1 MNELAVLALLIS
13 LIFTEFTNLLPGGII
28 VPFYFA
34 LYLDDPVK
42 ILATVVSALIA
53 MVVVK
58 FLSRYTILYGR
69 RKFALY
75 LIIGILEK
83 ILFTY
88 LYFGNSYMFYNL
100 SMTIGY
106 LVPGILGREM
116 EKQGVVTFGKNF
128 GKFHGR
134 LLLYIWVFLYLLY
147 PTENQYA
154 RGNQK
159 GDGVCV
165 TADNGK

>member
-13 LIFTEFTNLLPGGII
+13 LIFTELTNLLPGGII

-42 ILATVVSALIA
+42 ILATVISALIA

-116 EKQGVVTFGKNF
+116 EKQGVLKTLGALTAVTLVI
-128 GKFHGR
+128 R
-134 LLLYIWVFLYLLY
+134 LVQIALL
-147 PTENQYA
+147 
-154 RGNQK
+154 
-159 GDGVCV
+159 
-165 TADNGK
+165 

>member
-13 LIFTEFTNLLPGGII
+13 LIFTELTNLLPGGII

-42 ILATVVSALIA
+42 ILATVISALIA

-116 EKQGVVTFGKNF
+116 EKQGVLKTLGALTAVTLII
-128 GKFHGR
+128 R
-134 LLLYIWVFLYLLY
+134 LVQIVLL
-147 PTENQYA
+147 
-154 RGNQK
+154 
-159 GDGVCV
+159 
-165 TADNGK
+165 

>member
-13 LIFTEFTNLLPGGII
+13 LIFTELTNLLPGGII

-42 ILATVVSALIA
+42 ILATVISALIA
-53 MVVVK
+53 MTVVK

-116 EKQGVVTFGKNF
+116 EKQGVLKTLGALTAVTLII
-128 GKFHGR
+128 R
-134 LLLYIWVFLYLLY
+134 LVQIALL
-147 PTENQYA
+147 
-154 RGNQK
+154 
-159 GDGVCV
+159 
-165 TADNGK
+165 

>member
-1 MNELAVLALLIS
+1 MNELAVLSLIVS
-13 LIFTEFTNLLPGGII
+13 LIFTELTNLLPGGII

-42 ILATVVSALIA
+42 VAATVLSALVAVGVINL
-53 MVVVK
+53 
-58 FLSRYTILYGR
+58 LSRVTLLYGR

-75 LIIGILEK
+75 IIVGILEK

-106 LVPGILGREM
+106 LVPGILGRQM
-116 EKQGVVTFGKNF
+116 ERQGILKTLGSLAIVVLVVKLPQIV
-128 GKFHGR
+128 
-134 LLLYIWVFLYLLY
+134 LL
-147 PTENQYA
+147 
-154 RGNQK
+154 
-159 GDGVCV
+159 
-165 TADNGK
+165 

>member
-1 MNELAVLALLIS
+1 MNELAVLALLVS

-34 LYLDDPVK
+34 VYLDDPVK

-53 MVVVK
+53 VVVMNL
-58 FLSRYTILYGR
+58 LSRYMILYGR
-69 RKFALY
+69 RKFAMY

-116 EKQGVVTFGKNF
+116 EKQGILKTLGSLTIVVLVI
-128 GKFHGR
+128 R
-134 LLLYIWVFLYLLY
+134 LLQIILL
-147 PTENQYA
+147 
-154 RGNQK
+154 
-159 GDGVCV
+159 
-165 TADNGK
+165 

>member
-1 MNELAVLALLIS
+1 MNELAVLSLIVS
-13 LIFTEFTNLLPGGII
+13 LIFTELTNLLPGGII

-42 ILATVVSALIA
+42 VAATVLSALVAVGVINL
-53 MVVVK
+53 
-58 FLSRYTILYGR
+58 LSRVTLLYGR

-75 LIIGILEK
+75 ILVGILEK

-106 LVPGILGREM
+106 LVPGILGRQM
-116 EKQGVVTFGKNF
+116 ERQGILKTLGSLAIVVLVVK
-128 GKFHGR
+128 
-134 LLLYIWVFLYLLY
+134 LLQIVLL
-147 PTENQYA
+147 
-154 RGNQK
+154 
-159 GDGVCV
+159 
-165 TADNGK
+165 

>member
-1 MNELAVLALLIS
+1 MNELAVLSLIVS
-13 LIFTEFTNLLPGGII
+13 LIFTELTNLLPGGII

-42 ILATVVSALIA
+42 VAATVLSALVAVGVINL
-53 MVVVK
+53 
-58 FLSRYTILYGR
+58 LSRVTLLYGR

-75 LIIGILEK
+75 IIVGILEK

-106 LVPGILGREM
+106 LVPGILGRQM
-116 EKQGVVTFGKNF
+116 ERQGILKTLGSLVIVVLVVK
-128 GKFHGR
+128 
-134 LLLYIWVFLYLLY
+134 LLQIVLL
-147 PTENQYA
+147 
-154 RGNQK
+154 
-159 GDGVCV
+159 
-165 TADNGK
+165 

>member
-1 MNELAVLALLIS
+1 MNELAVLSLIVS
-13 LIFTEFTNLLPGGII
+13 LIFTELTNLLPGGII

-42 ILATVVSALIA
+42 VAATVLSALVAVGVINL
-53 MVVVK
+53 
-58 FLSRYTILYGR
+58 LSRVTLLYGR

-75 LIIGILEK
+75 IIVGILEK

-106 LVPGILGREM
+106 LDPGILGRQM
-116 EKQGVVTFGKNF
+116 ERQGILKTLGSLAIVVLVVK
-128 GKFHGR
+128 
-134 LLLYIWVFLYLLY
+134 LLQIVLL
-147 PTENQYA
+147 
-154 RGNQK
+154 
-159 GDGVCV
+159 
-165 TADNGK
+165 

>member
-13 LIFTEFTNLLPGGII
+13 LIFTELTNLLPGGII

-42 ILATVVSALIA
+42 ILATVISALIA

-116 EKQGVVTFGKNF
+116 EKQGILKTLGALTAVTLVI
-128 GKFHGR
+128 R
-134 LLLYIWVFLYLLY
+134 LVQIALM
-147 PTENQYA
+147 
-154 RGNQK
+154 
-159 GDGVCV
+159 
-165 TADNGK
+165 

>member
-13 LIFTEFTNLLPGGII
+13 LIFTELTNLLPGGII

-42 ILATVVSALIA
+42 ILATVISALIA
-53 MVVVK
+53 MMVVK

-83 ILFTY
+83 ILFTF

-116 EKQGVVTFGKNF
+116 EKQGVLKTLGALTAVTLVI
-128 GKFHGR
+128 R
-134 LLLYIWVFLYLLY
+134 LVQIVLL
-147 PTENQYA
+147 
-154 RGNQK
+154 
-159 GDGVCV
+159 
-165 TADNGK
+165 

>member
-13 LIFTEFTNLLPGGII
+13 LLFTELTNLLPGGII

-42 ILATVVSALIA
+42 IVATVVSALIA

-58 FLSRYTILYGR
+58 FLSRYMILYGR

-88 LYFGNSYMFYNL
+88 LYFGNSYLFYNL

-106 LVPGILGREM
+106 LVPGILARDM
-116 EKQGVVTFGKNF
+116 EKQGVVKTLGALTIVVLII
-128 GKFHGR
+128 R
-134 LLLYIWVFLYLLY
+134 LLQMVIV
-147 PTENQYA
+147 
-154 RGNQK
+154 
-159 GDGVCV
+159 
-165 TADNGK
+165 

>member
-13 LIFTEFTNLLPGGII
+13 LLFTEFTNLLPGGII

-42 ILATVVSALIA
+42 IIATVVSALIA
-53 MVVVK
+53 MIAVK

-116 EKQGVVTFGKNF
+116 EKQGILQTLGSLTIVV
-128 GKFHGR
+128 
-134 LLLYIWVFLYLLY
+134 LLIKLVQIALV
-147 PTENQYA
+147 
-154 RGNQK
+154 
-159 GDGVCV
+159 
-165 TADNGK
+165 

>member
-1 MNELAVLALLIS
+1 MNELAVLALLVS

-42 ILATVVSALIA
+42 IIATVVSSLIA
-53 MVVVK
+53 VGVMKV
-58 FLSRYTILYGR
+58 LSRYTILYGR
-69 RKFALY
+69 RKFAMY

-83 ILFTY
+83 IVFTY
-88 LYFGNSYMFYNL
+88 FYFGNSYMFYNL

-116 EKQGVVTFGKNF
+116 EKQGILKTLGSLTIVVLVI
-128 GKFHGR
+128 R
-134 LLLYIWVFLYLLY
+134 LLQIVLL
-147 PTENQYA
+147 
-154 RGNQK
+154 
-159 GDGVCV
+159 
-165 TADNGK
+165 

>member
-13 LIFTEFTNLLPGGII
+13 LIFTELTNLLPGGII

-42 ILATVVSALIA
+42 ILATVISALIA
-53 MVVVK
+53 MVAVK

-116 EKQGVVTFGKNF
+116 EKQGVLKTLGALTAVTLII
-128 GKFHGR
+128 R
-134 LLLYIWVFLYLLY
+134 LVQIVLL
-147 PTENQYA
+147 
-154 RGNQK
+154 
-159 GDGVCV
+159 
-165 TADNGK
+165 

>member
-13 LIFTEFTNLLPGGII
+13 LIFTELTNLLPGGII

-42 ILATVVSALIA
+42 ILATVISALIA

-106 LVPGILGREM
+106 LVPGILA
-116 EKQGVVTFGKNF
+116 GKWRSRAF
-128 GKFHGR
+128 SR
-134 LLLYIWVFLYLLY
+134 PWVL
-147 PTENQYA
+147 
-154 RGNQK
+154 
-159 GDGVCV
+159 
-165 TADNGK
+165 

>member
-13 LIFTEFTNLLPGGII
+13 LIFTELTNLLPGGII

-42 ILATVVSALIA
+42 IIATVVSALIA
-53 MVVVK
+53 MIAVK
-58 FLSRYTILYGR
+58 FLSRYTFLYGR

-116 EKQGVVTFGKNF
+116 EKQGVVKTLGSLTIVTLII
-128 GKFHGR
+128 R
-134 LLLYIWVFLYLLY
+134 LVQILLM
-147 PTENQYA
+147 
-154 RGNQK
+154 
-159 GDGVCV
+159 
-165 TADNGK
+165 

>member
-13 LIFTEFTNLLPGGII
+13 LLFTELTNLLPGGII

-42 ILATVVSALIA
+42 IVATVVSALIA

-58 FLSRYTILYGR
+58 FLSRFMILYGR

-75 LIIGILEK
+75 LIIGVLEK

-88 LYFGNSYMFYNL
+88 LYFGNSYLFYNL

-106 LVPGILGREM
+106 LVPGILARDM
-116 EKQGVVTFGKNF
+116 EKQGVIKTLGALSIVVLII
-128 GKFHGR
+128 R
-134 LLLYIWVFLYLLY
+134 LLQMVVL
-147 PTENQYA
+147 
-154 RGNQK
+154 
-159 GDGVCV
+159 
-165 TADNGK
+165 

>member
-13 LIFTEFTNLLPGGII
+13 LIFTELTNLLPGGII

-42 ILATVVSALIA
+42 ILATVISALIA

-116 EKQGVVTFGKNF
+116 EKQGVLKTLGALTAVTLVI
-128 GKFHGR
+128 R
-134 LLLYIWVFLYLLY
+134 LVQIVLL
-147 PTENQYA
+147 
-154 RGNQK
+154 
-159 GDGVCV
+159 
-165 TADNGK
+165 

>member
-1 MNELAVLALLIS
+1 MNELAVLSLIVS
-13 LIFTEFTNLLPGGII
+13 LIFTELTNLLPGGII

-42 ILATVVSALIA
+42 VAATVLSALVAVGVINL
-53 MVVVK
+53 
-58 FLSRYTILYGR
+58 LSRVTLLYGR

-75 LIIGILEK
+75 IIVGILEK

-106 LVPGILGREM
+106 LVPGILGRQM
-116 EKQGVVTFGKNF
+116 ERQGILKTLGSLAIVVLVVK
-128 GKFHGR
+128 
-134 LLLYIWVFLYLLY
+134 LLQIALL
-147 PTENQYA
+147 
-154 RGNQK
+154 
-159 GDGVCV
+159 
-165 TADNGK
+165 

>member
-1 MNELAVLALLIS
+1 MNELAVLSLIVS
-13 LIFTEFTNLLPGGII
+13 LIFTELTNLLPGGII

-42 ILATVVSALIA
+42 VAATVLSALVAVGVINL
-53 MVVVK
+53 
-58 FLSRYTILYGR
+58 LSRVTLLYGR

-75 LIIGILEK
+75 IIVGILEK

-106 LVPGILGREM
+106 LVPGILGRQM
-116 EKQGVVTFGKNF
+116 ERQGILKTLGSLAIVVLVVK
-128 GKFHGR
+128 
-134 LLLYIWVFLYLLY
+134 LLQIVLL
-147 PTENQYA
+147 
-154 RGNQK
+154 
-159 GDGVCV
+159 
-165 TADNGK
+165 

>member
-13 LIFTEFTNLLPGGII
+13 LLFTEFTNLLPGGII

-42 ILATVVSALIA
+42 IIATVVSALIA
-53 MVVVK
+53 MIAVK

-116 EKQGVVTFGKNF
+116 EKQGVFKTLGSLTIVV
-128 GKFHGR
+128 
-134 LLLYIWVFLYLLY
+134 LLIKLVQIALL
-147 PTENQYA
+147 
-154 RGNQK
+154 
-159 GDGVCV
+159 
-165 TADNGK
+165 

>member
-13 LIFTEFTNLLPGGII
+13 LIFTELTNLLPGGII

-42 ILATVVSALIA
+42 ILATVISALIA

-58 FLSRYTILYGR
+58 FLSRYTVLYGR

-116 EKQGVVTFGKNF
+116 EKQGVLKTLGALTAVTLII
-128 GKFHGR
+128 R
-134 LLLYIWVFLYLLY
+134 LVQIALL
-147 PTENQYA
+147 
-154 RGNQK
+154 
-159 GDGVCV
+159 
-165 TADNGK
+165 

>member
-1 MNELAVLALLIS
+1 MNELAVLALLVS

-42 ILATVVSALIA
+42 IAATVASALIA
-53 MVVVK
+53 VVIMQI
-58 FLSRYTILYGR
+58 LSRYTILYGR
-69 RKFALY
+69 RKFAMY

-83 ILFTY
+83 IVFTY
-88 LYFGNSYMFYNL
+88 FYFGNSYMFYNL

-116 EKQGVVTFGKNF
+116 EKQGILKTLGSLTIVVLVI
-128 GKFHGR
+128 R
-134 LLLYIWVFLYLLY
+134 LLQILLM
-147 PTENQYA
+147 
-154 RGNQK
+154 
-159 GDGVCV
+159 
-165 TADNGK
+165 

>member
-1 MNELAVLALLIS
+1 MNELAVLSLIVS
-13 LIFTEFTNLLPGGII
+13 LIFTELTNLLPGGII

-42 ILATVVSALIA
+42 VAATVLSALVAVGVINL
-53 MVVVK
+53 
-58 FLSRYTILYGR
+58 LSRVTLLYGR

-75 LIIGILEK
+75 IIVGILEK

-106 LVPGILGREM
+106 LVPGILGRQM
-116 EKQGVVTFGKNF
+116 DRQGILKTLGSLAIVVLVVK
-128 GKFHGR
+128 
-134 LLLYIWVFLYLLY
+134 LLQIALL
-147 PTENQYA
+147 
-154 RGNQK
+154 
-159 GDGVCV
+159 
-165 TADNGK
+165 